1 MKRRGADSGAA
12 VVEFVLV
19 APLVLLLALGTVQLT
34 LALYVRNTLIAA
46 AAEGARLA
54 AVVGHQPADAVPL
67 TKAVLAKQLAGGV
80 VTDVTAGSTVRGGVT
95 LQVVQ
100 VRARLPLIGLLGPAT
115 LVVTAHAL
123 REGS

>member
-67 TKAVLAKQLAGGV
+67 TKAVLA
-80 VTDVTAGSTVRGGVT
+80 GSTVRGGVT